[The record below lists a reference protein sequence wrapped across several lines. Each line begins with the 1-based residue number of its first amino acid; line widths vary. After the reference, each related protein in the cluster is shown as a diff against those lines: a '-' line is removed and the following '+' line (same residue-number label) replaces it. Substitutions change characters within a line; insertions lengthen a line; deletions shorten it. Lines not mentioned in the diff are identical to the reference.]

1 MLERG
6 AAKGSIFLK
15 FLKQKKEYLM
25 DILTKLVI
33 RILKGADFTHEFAS
47 IFLVILEIENFK
59 NSLRCPRITQTKYY
73 DFF

>member
-1 MLERG
+1 
-6 AAKGSIFLK
+6 
-15 FLKQKKEYLM
+15 M

-47 IFLVILEIENFK
+47 IFLVILETENFK

-73 DFF
+73 DFFKLPSPRVKSPPWIIKSLMTLWK